1 MVEND
6 DPMAT
11 NKDVDNIQIRKL
23 LLISYFLKTFKQV
36 VIILNVSYF
45 LGILWWILCEIEED
59 FIIGLDFSELDEDY
73 VAKYYSGYFLTDY

>member
-6 DPMAT
+6 DPMGD
-11 NKDVDNIQIRKL
+11 NKDIDNTKIRKL

-45 LGILWWILCEIEED
+45 LGILWWILC
-59 FIIGLDFSELDEDY
+59 
-73 VAKYYSGYFLTDY
+73 